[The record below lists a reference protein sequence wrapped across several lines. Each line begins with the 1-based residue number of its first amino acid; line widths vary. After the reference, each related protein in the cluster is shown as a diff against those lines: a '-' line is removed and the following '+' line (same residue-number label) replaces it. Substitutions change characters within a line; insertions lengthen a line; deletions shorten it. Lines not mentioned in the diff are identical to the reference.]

1 MQAHPKKERTLV
13 ILKPDAIQRSLIGT
27 ILSRIE
33 NTGLKF
39 VAMKLLLPEADQCW
53 KHYNKDDEWFMKKGT
68 RIVDDRKAQNLP
80 IEKEAIEYGKDI
92 IKSNVDFFTSGPVLT
107 FIVEGNQSVAIVKKL
122 VGGTE
127 PTTSDVG
134 TIRGDLTVDSYALS
148 SIDNRAVR
156 NLVHCS
162 DSPEEAEREIPI
174 WFGEKDI
181 LKYRLV
187 QEQILYDV
195 NLDGILE

>member
-1 MQAHPKKERTLV
+1 MAVHPKKELSLV
-13 ILKPDAIQRSLIGT
+13 ILKPDAIQRSLMGT
-27 ILSRIE
+27 IISRIE

-39 VAMKLLLPEADQCW
+39 VAMSLVVPKAEQCW
-53 KHYNKDDEWFMKKGT
+53 AHYNKDEAWFLKKGT
-68 RIVDDRKAQNLP
+68 RVVEDRKAQNLP

-92 IKSNVDFFTSGPVLT
+92 IQGNVDFFTSGPVLA

-134 TIRGDLTVDSYALS
+134 TIRGDLTVDSYALT

-174 WFGEKDI
+174 WFEESEI

>member
-1 MQAHPKKERTLV
+1 MATHPKKEQTLV
-13 ILKPDAIQRSLIGT
+13 ILKPDAIQRSLMGT
-27 ILSRIE
+27 IVSRIE

-39 VAMKLLLPEADQCW
+39 VAMKMLLPTADQCW

-80 IEKEAIEYGKDI
+80 IEKEAMEYGKDI
-92 IKSNVDFFTSGPVLT
+92 IKSNVDFFTSGPVLA
-107 FIVEGNQSVAIVKKL
+107 FVVEGNQSVAIVKKL

-162 DSPEEAEREIPI
+162 DSPEEALREIPI
-174 WFGEKDI
+174 WFGPEDI

>member
-1 MQAHPKKERTLV
+1 MAVHPKKELSLV
-13 ILKPDAIQRSLIGT
+13 ILKPDAIQRSLMGT
-27 ILSRIE
+27 IISRIE

-39 VAMKLLLPEADQCW
+39 VAMRLIVPKAEQCW
-53 KHYNKDDEWFMKKGT
+53 AHYNKDEAWFLKKGT
-68 RIVDDRKAQNLP
+68 RVVEDRKAQNLP

-92 IKSNVDFFTSGPVLT
+92 IQANVDFFTSGPVLA

-134 TIRGDLTVDSYALS
+134 TIRGDMTVDSYALS

-174 WFGEKDI
+174 WFEPSDI